1 MTLNQVIKKIEDI
14 GNAHNQIKSTFYGSA
29 FDFLSKGSDALYPA
43 FIFDLNNAS
52 ISGKTLSL
60 SFSLFFMDRMLP
72 EDTDFQDVIS
82 DQLLIAQDIIAQ
94 LSYNDFDFELEQ
106 SVTLNS
112 FSESTPDYLAGWQ
125 TDITLD
131 LPYIY
136 NRCEVPSDYNY
147 S

>member
-14 GNAHNQIKSTFYGSA
+14 GNAHNQIKSVFYGNA

-43 FIFDLNNAS
+43 FIFDINNAS
-52 ISGKTLSL
+52 INGKTLTV
-60 SFSLFFMDRMLP
+60 SFSFFFMDRMLP
-72 EDTDFQDVIS
+72 EDTDYQDVLS
-82 DQLLIAQDIIAQ
+82 DQLLTAQDIIAQ
-94 LSYNDFDFELEQ
+94 LSYNDFDFELQE
-106 SVTLNS
+106 SVTLNA
-112 FSESTPDYLAGWQ
+112 FSESTPDLLAGWQ
-125 TDITLD
+125 TDVSLD

>member
-14 GNAHNQIKSTFYGSA
+14 GNAHKQIKSVFYGSA

-52 ISGKTLSL
+52 INGKTLTL

-72 EDTDFQDVIS
+72 EETNYQDVLS
-82 DQLLIAQDIIAQ
+82 DQLFTAEDIIAQ
-94 LSYNDFDFELEQ
+94 LSYNDFDFDLQE
-106 SVTLNS
+106 SVTLTS
-112 FSESTPDYLAGWQ
+112 FTENTPDLLAGWQ
-125 TDITLD
+125 TDINLD

-136 NRCEVPSDYNY
+136 NRCEVPTSYTY
-147 S
+147 

>member
-14 GNAHNQIKSTFYGSA
+14 GNAHQQVKTTFYGSA

-43 FIFDLNNAS
+43 FLFDINNAS
-52 ISGKTLSL
+52 INGKTLTV
-60 SFSLFFMDRMLP
+60 SFSFFFMDRMLP
-72 EDTDFQDVIS
+72 EETNYQDVIS
-82 DQLLIAQDIIAQ
+82 DQLLVAQDIIAQ
-94 LSYNDFDFELEQ
+94 LSYNDFDFELQQ

-112 FSESTPDYLAGWQ
+112 FMENTPDLLAGWQ
-125 TDITLD
+125 TDVSLD

-136 NRCEVPSDYNY
+136 NRCEVPTTYNY

>member
-14 GNAHNQIKSTFYGSA
+14 GNAHEQIKTTFYGSA

-52 ISGKTLSL
+52 INGKTLTL

-72 EDTDFQDVIS
+72 EETNYQDVIS
-82 DQLLIAQDIIAQ
+82 DQLLTAQDIIAQ
-94 LSYNDFDFELEQ
+94 LSYNDFNFDLQE
-106 SVTLNS
+106 SVTLNA
-112 FSESTPDYLAGWQ
+112 FSESTPDLLAGWQ
-125 TDITLD
+125 TDISLD